1 VSDAEQ
7 FHNGRQFAAWL
18 GLVPRQHTTGGKAR
32 LLGMSKR
39 GDGYPRQLLGHGA
52 RATIQWVGSNTDRQR
67 QWIRQLVERR
77 GKNRTA
83 VAVANKHARM
93 VWVLL
98 SRQQDYRPV
107 TT

>member
-32 LLGMSKR
+32 LLGISKR
-39 GDGYPRQLLGHGA
+39 GDGYLRKLLVHGA
-52 RATIQWVGSNTDRQR
+52 RAVIQWVGSNTDRRR

-83 VAVANKHARM
+83 VAVANKHARI